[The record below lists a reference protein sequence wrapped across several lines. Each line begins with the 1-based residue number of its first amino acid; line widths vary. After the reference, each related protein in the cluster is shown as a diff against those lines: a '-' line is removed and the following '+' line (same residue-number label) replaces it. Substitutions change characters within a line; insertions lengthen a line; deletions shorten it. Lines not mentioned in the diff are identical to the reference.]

1 MLNLWSVNPARLT
14 WFLSSFLTCSEPK
27 LDFFFRFNSICFI
40 ENIHVL
46 KIFFYFN
53 LAKTTKIMM
62 LDRFIH
68 LLQKNKRG
76 KHVGIFKA
84 NTGGGEKKDYFYI

>member
-1 MLNLWSVNPARLT
+1 
-14 WFLSSFLTCSEPK
+14 
-27 LDFFFRFNSICFI
+27 
-40 ENIHVL
+40 
-46 KIFFYFN
+46 
-53 LAKTTKIMM
+53 MM

>member
-1 MLNLWSVNPARLT
+1 M
-14 WFLSSFLTCSEPK
+14 
-27 LDFFFRFNSICFI
+27 
-40 ENIHVL
+40 L
-46 KIFFYFN
+46 KIIFYFN

-62 LDRFIH
+62 LDRFID

-84 NTGGGEKKDYFYI
+84 NTGGGEKRVIFIF